1 MTQPLAGIKVLDFST
16 LLPGP
21 MCTLILAEAG
31 ADVIKLE
38 RASGDEMRSY
48 APRFDDDSV
57 NFVLLNRGKRS
68 VCLDL
73 KAEADREQV
82 LALVKDVDV
91 VVEQFRPGVMQ
102 RLGLDYQTLS
112 AINPRLIYCS
122 ITTYG
127 QHGPKALRAAHDL
140 NFQAETGMLAL
151 SADASGAPIVPPT
164 LTGDLAAGTYPAVVN
179 ILLALRQRDADG
191 RGQHLDISMTDNLFT
206 LMYWGLGNGW
216 SQGKWPQPGNEL
228 VTGGSVRYAIYK
240 TSDGRFL
247 SAAPLEDR
255 FWNTFLTLIGAS
267 ELAQEQDEGHVKAEV
282 TRIIA
287 SQPASHWNQV
297 FDGHDVCVSQVINLE
312 QAVQDPHFKARSLF
326 DREVVNSNGRG
337 MPALPVPV
345 CAPFRSAETRV
356 AAPALGEHTNQILGI
371 TSGDNNK

>member
-102 RLGLDYQTLS
+102 RLGLDYKTLS

-191 RGQHLDISMTDNLFT
+191 KGQHLDISMTDNLFT

-240 TSDGRFL
+240 TSDARYM

-255 FWNTFLTLIGAS
+255 FWNTFLTLIGAPD
-267 ELAQEQDEGHVKAEV
+267 LAQEQDEAHIKAEV

-297 FDGHDVCVSQVINLE
+297 FDGHDVCVSEVINLE
-312 QAVQDPHFKARSLF
+312 QAVQDPHFKARGLF
-326 DREVVNSNGRG
+326 DREVVNNNGRR

-345 CAPFRSAETRV
+345 CASFRSTETRV
-356 AAPALGEHTNQILGI
+356 AAPALGEHTSQILGI
-371 TSGDNNK
+371 TTGDNNE

>member
-1 MTQPLAGIKVLDFST
+1 MMQPLTGIKVLDFST

-38 RASGDEMRSY
+38 RAAGDEMRSY
-48 APRFDDDSV
+48 EPRFDDDSV

-73 KAEADREQV
+73 KAQADRDQV
-82 LALVKDVDV
+82 LTLVRDADV

-102 RLGLDYQTLS
+102 RLGLDYETLS
-112 AINPRLIYCS
+112 EVNPRLIYCS

-127 QHGPKALRAAHDL
+127 QHGPKALRASHDL

-179 ILLALRQRDADG
+179 ILLALRQRDIDG
-191 RGQHLDISMTDNLFT
+191 KGQHLDISMTDNLFT

-216 SQGKWPQPGNEL
+216 SQGQWPQPGKEL

-267 ELAQEQDEGHVKAEV
+267 ELAQEQDEERVRAAV
-282 TRIIA
+282 ARIIA
-287 SQPASHWNQV
+287 SQPASYWVQC
-297 FDGHDVCVSQVINLE
+297 FDGHDVCVSEIVNLE
-312 QAVQDPHFKARSLF
+312 QAVQDPHFKARGLF
-326 DREVVNSNGRG
+326 DREVVNSNGRP

-345 CAPFRSAETRV
+345 CSSFRSTQTRV
-356 AAPALGEHTNQILGI
+356 AAPALGEHTNEILGI
-371 TSGDNNK
+371 TTGDNTK

>member
-1 MTQPLAGIKVLDFST
+1 MTQPLADIKVLDFST

-21 MCTLILAEAG
+21 MCTLMLAEAG

-38 RASGDEMRSY
+38 RSGGDEMRSY

-73 KAEADREQV
+73 KAKADREQV
-82 LALVKDVDV
+82 LALVRDVDV

-102 RLGLDYQTLS
+102 RLGLDYETLS
-112 AINPRLIYCS
+112 RVNPRLVYCS

-127 QHGPKALRAAHDL
+127 QHGPKALRASHDL

-164 LTGDLAAGTYPAVVN
+164 LTGDLAAGAYPAVVN
-179 ILLALRQRDADG
+179 ILLALRQRDIDG
-191 RGQHLDISMTDNLFT
+191 KGQHLDISMTDNLFT

-216 SQGKWPQPGNEL
+216 SHGRWPQPGKEL
-228 VTGGSVRYAIYK
+228 VTGGSARYAIYK

-255 FWNTFLTLIGAS
+255 FWNTFLTLIGAPG
-267 ELAQEQDEGHVKAEV
+267 LAQEADEKHVRAEV

-287 SQPASHWNQV
+287 SQPASHWVQR
-297 FDGHDVCVSQVINLE
+297 FEGHDVCVSEVVNLE
-312 QAVQDPHFKARSLF
+312 QAVQDPHFKARGVF
-326 DREVVNSNGRG
+326 DRQVVNSKGRC

-345 CAPFRSAETRV
+345 CASFRSVQTRV
-356 AAPALGEHTNQILGI
+356 AAPALGEHTNEILGI
-371 TSGDNNK
+371 TTGDNN